1 MKKIFLNLFLSLFLL
16 ILLLQV
22 STVVSQNNDENQNKG
37 VVSGKIIDANTR
49 EAIPFV
55 NILVYG
61 TSIGSA
67 SDENGTFTIANI
79 PLGYNKLQISFIGYE
94 TFISDEYLVTNGK
107 TTFINI
113 ELKERETTLKEVEI
127 KASLF
132 KKSVESPLSLQ
143 SLGVA
148 EIEKNPGGNR
158 DILKVIQSFPGVA
171 SNPGFRNDII
181 IRGGATSENKFYLDG
196 IEVPVIN
203 HFQTQGATGGAVGI
217 MNADLIRKVDFY
229 SSAFPVNRGNT
240 LSSVIEFTQKRGN
253 PTQLKTRATLGT
265 SDAGI
270 TLDGPLGKNTTFML
284 SVRQSYLQFLFK
296 LIKLPFL
303 PTYND
308 FQLNVKSQLSKNSE
322 LSIIALGAIDNFK
335 LNESVNDSETDQ
347 ETLKRN
353 KIILNTVPVNSQWN
367 YTVGASYK
375 YFADKSTHLVVLS
388 RNELKNTAEKYFLNQ
403 EQPENLLLDYSSKE
417 IETKFRYENTFKT
430 SNNYKFNLGTNVE
443 VATYLNDTYRKVANS
458 QGLFED
464 TFNAN
469 IDFVK
474 YGFFANVSKE
484 YLDNKL
490 GVSFGFRTDG
500 VDYNPQMKNQLHQF
514 SPRLSLNYNL
524 NDKVSLSAS
533 LGRYYQLPSY
543 TVLGFKNN
551 TGEFINKKGLKY
563 IQADHLVS
571 GFAYKPN
578 TSAKITLEGFY
589 KAYKNY
595 PFSVRNQVSLA
606 NLGDGF
612 GVVGNE
618 EVLSNSKGRAY
629 GVEILAQKKSYNG
642 LYGLASYTFVRSEFK
657 NALGNYIPSTWDNK
671 HLLTVTAGKK
681 LKKNWEIGAKFRLVG
696 ARPHTPYDTN
706 ASSLKVN
713 YDIVNGGILDYTKLN
728 QTRFSTYTQLDA
740 RLDKTWFLNN
750 VAINLYLDI
759 QNIYGSS
766 AEQNPFLLA
775 TEDATGRITDP
786 NDTSRYVLE
795 EIESSKGSALPRI
808 GVIIDF

>member
-1 MKKIFLNLFLSLFLL
+1 M

-443 VATYLNDTYRKVANS
+443 IATYLNDTYRKVANS

-728 QTRFSTYTQLDA
+728 QTRFNTYTQLDA

-775 TEDATGRITDP
+775 TEDTTGRITDP

>member
-1 MKKIFLNLFLSLFLL
+1 MKNIFLNLFLSLFLL

-443 VATYLNDTYRKVANS
+443 IATYLNDTYRKVANS

-696 ARPHTPYDTN
+696 ARPHTPYDRN

-728 QTRFSTYTQLDA
+728 QTRFNTYTQLDA